1 MTRPFAGSN
10 PVKTILLT
18 AALFTILPAGAIEYG
33 AVQADK
39 SRITFNSRQ
48 MGVPVQGGFPKFTAQ
63 VSFDPAK
70 PEAAKVSIAVDTGA
84 VDAGSKEANDEVV
97 GKPWFNVRS
106 FPTATF
112 TATGAKPLGN
122 GKFEI
127 AGQLAIKGKSQPLS
141 APFTFKTEG
150 TNGVFDG
157 SFTLKRL
164 DFAVGDG
171 PWTDVSTVANEVQVN
186 FHIVAAANAT
196 APVAT
201 PKKK

>member
-1 MTRPFAGSN
+1 MTILVPGRIPL
-10 PVKTILLT
+10 KTIFLSATLLAT
-18 AALFTILPAGAIEYG
+18 LPAAAVEYG

-63 VSFDPAK
+63 VAFDPAK
-70 PEAAKVSIAVDTGA
+70 PEAAKVNIAIDTGA

-97 GKPWFNVRS
+97 GKPWFNVRN

-112 TATGAKPLGN
+112 TATGAKALGN
-122 GKFEI
+122 GKFEVT
-127 AGQLAIKGKSQPLS
+127 GQLAIKGKSQPLA

-150 TNGVFDG
+150 ANGVFDG

-186 FHIVAAANAT
+186 FHIVAAANAA
-196 APVAT
+196 APAT
-201 PKKK
+201 PPKKK